1 MTFRLRLA
9 LLAALAVAATV
20 ATASGVVYVVMRQQL
35 WQNLD
40 QSLAQQWTQVQ
51 QNPALLRVFEHDFA
65 QPFQLPSGGPRT
77 ASMYMQAV
85 AADGRTQLT
94 RTENAKVPVTKDTLA
109 VAAGTHHAFYTNATV
124 GGVSS
129 RVFTV
134 RYTDGVAL
142 QFVGRTADVA
152 HALGRLRL
160 ILLLVVA
167 GGLAV
172 GAAGGWLVSRAA
184 LLPVRRLTRAAER
197 IAETGDPSER
207 VPVSGRD
214 ELSRLGTSFN
224 TMLAALE
231 GSLETQRRF
240 VADASHELRT
250 PLTSLQTNIEVLR
263 QGDKLP
269 PADRERLLADLQR
282 ESHEMRA
289 LIADLLELARGE
301 DPRLE
306 RERVQLDEVVEDAVE
321 RARSLYPQ
329 VDWRLDVTPTVVDGY
344 RERLQ
349 RAVWNLLENA
359 GKWSGEGKPVEVRL
373 GGGELRV
380 RDYGPGIA
388 ADDLPHVFD
397 RFYRS
402 PAARAMPGLGSRALD
417 RARGGRGARRHRGR
431 RGGTR
436 GRRAPAPAPER
447 RPAGGG
453 QRRSAA
459 VLAQAHL
466 RLVLC
471 GRSTRPSS
479 VGGDFRPAPSRS
491 PARTAPGA
499 PRPASSR
506 SSRSA
511 STGQAPIARL
521 TWRAS
526 RGGTGSGERIGKPHS
541 SSADHLRH
549 ELGAE
554 AVPVAGDRVDAEPLA
569 HRTASGRRDGR
580 RSTAPLGRGRSSG
593 RARACRST
601 SRANTRS
608 ALATNAAAPSG
619 MVAGAAPRDQ
629 RQPPLEPPVRL
640 VRGAALVICSRSLG
654 DRGEPVDAWPAL
666 AGALGGEPAR
676 DPSPSRAARMRPPGA
691 RRSRGRRARR
701 RTARARRW
709 RAEPASASAAGI
721 HVPK

>member
-40 QSLAQQWTQVQ
+40 QSLTQQWGQVQ
-51 QNPALLRVFEHDFA
+51 QNPALLHVFDQRDFA

-77 ASMYMQAV
+77 TSMYMQAV

-109 VAAGTHHAFYTNATV
+109 VAAGTHGPFYTNATV

-134 RYTDGVAL
+134 QLADGVAL

-172 GAAGGWLVSRAA
+172 GAGGGWLVSSAA

-207 VPVSGRD
+207 VPVSSGRD

-224 TMLAALE
+224 TMLEALE

-263 QGDKLP
+263 QGDKLSA
-269 PADRERLLADLQR
+269 ADRERLLADLQR

-306 RERVQLDEVVEDAVE
+306 RERVQLDELVEDAVE

-344 RERLQ
+344 PERLQ

-359 GKWSGEGKPVEVRL
+359 GKWSGEGKPVEGRL
-373 GGGELRV
+373 TAGELRV
-380 RDYGPGIA
+380 RDYGPGID

-402 PAARAMPGLGSRALD
+402 PAARAMPGSGLGLSIVREVAE
-417 RARGGRGARRHRGR
+417 AH
-431 RGGTR
+431 GGTAVAEA
-436 GRRAPAPAPER
+436 AP
-447 RPAGGG
+447 GGG
-453 QRRSAA
+453 A
-459 VLAQAHL
+459 LL
-466 RLVLC
+466 RLRLN
-471 GRSTRPSS
+471 
-479 VGGDFRPAPSRS
+479 GGPP
-491 PARTAPGA
+491 
-499 PRPASSR
+499 
-506 SSRSA
+506 
-511 STGQAPIARL
+511 
-521 TWRAS
+521 
-526 RGGTGSGERIGKPHS
+526 
-541 SSADHLRH
+541 
-549 ELGAE
+549 
-554 AVPVAGDRVDAEPLA
+554 
-569 HRTASGRRDGR
+569 
-580 RSTAPLGRGRSSG
+580 
-593 RARACRST
+593 
-601 SRANTRS
+601 
-608 ALATNAAAPSG
+608 AAANG
-619 MVAGAAPRDQ
+619 T
-629 RQPPLEPPVRL
+629 PPK
-640 VRGAALVICSRSLG
+640 S
-654 DRGEPVDAWPAL
+654 
-666 AGALGGEPAR
+666 
-676 DPSPSRAARMRPPGA
+676 
-691 RRSRGRRARR
+691 
-701 RTARARRW
+701 
-709 RAEPASASAAGI
+709 
-721 HVPK
+721 